1 MIYYIKYYRKWCIMS
16 NNKGIFP
23 SEAKTNIKLKP
34 FIITFAVF
42 ILVLSACSI
51 VLFMYSLDFDL
62 NNLVESTTAVEE
74 TTTEA
79 VKPVHSVESLSGKSN
94 IMFIITDADDTVES
108 VFCTL
113 MDFDNKTFR
122 VKQVN
127 GDAQYLYGKTYKSI
141 NGVYKDSAENGLSEF
156 FTEKYNISID
166 KYVVFKLSDLRRFL
180 SLFNGMTINVNED
193 VNYKSDNYN
202 LELSKGKQEISGE
215 KALNYLLICDNE
227 QREKIFCDIIASIL
241 TDEHIENAEK
251 LFKKFANLSETDIS
265 VIDFHDSLKTL
276 ETYCY
281 ADDKFLPQPFS
292 EGDNE

>member
-1 MIYYIKYYRKWCIMS
+1 MS

-23 SEAKTNIKLKP
+23 SEAKTDTKLKP

-42 ILVLSACSI
+42 ILVLSVFSI

-62 NNLVESTTAVEE
+62 NNLVESTTVAEE
-74 TTTEA
+74 TTTEEA
-79 VKPVHSVESLSGKSN
+79 KPVHSVETLSGKSN
-94 IMFIITDADDTVES
+94 IMFLITDSDGAVKS

-113 MDFDNKTFR
+113 MDFDNKVFK

-127 GDAQYLYGKTYKSI
+127 GDAQYLYGRTYKSI
-141 NGVYKDSAENGLSEF
+141 NGIYKDSAENGLAEF

-166 KYVVFKLSDLRRFL
+166 KYVVFKLSDLRKFL
-180 SLFNGMTINVNED
+180 SLFNGITVDVSEDIN
-193 VNYKSDNYN
+193 YRSSNYN
-202 LELSKGKQEISGE
+202 LELSKGKQELSGE
-215 KALNYLLICDNE
+215 KALNYLMICDSE
-227 QREKIFCDIIASIL
+227 QREKVLCEIIISVL

-265 VIDFHDSLKTL
+265 VIDFHDSLKIL

-292 EGDNE
+292 EGDN

>member
-1 MIYYIKYYRKWCIMS
+1 MIYYTKYYRKWCIMS

-23 SEAKTNIKLKP
+23 SEAKTNTKLKP

-79 VKPVHSVESLSGKSN
+79 VMPVYSVESLSGKSN

-127 GDAQYLYGKTYKSI
+127 GNAQYLYGKTYKSI
-141 NGVYKDSAENGLSEF
+141 NGIYKDFAENGLSEF
-156 FTEKYNISID
+156 FTEKYNISVD

-227 QREKIFCDIIASIL
+227 QREKILCDIIASIL

-265 VIDFHDSLKTL
+265 VIDFHDSIKTL